1 MKCLSYKKRFKS
13 LFSFRKRRCS
23 IYSGTSFS
31 VLVTLKPT
39 LFLLLSKLDHTMTS
53 FTFVTLHTGPSVRAD
68 LLKKTYPYWVSPC
81 LGQLLIFT
89 TWALLSLWSTSYKQQ
104 NSKRLVRNQKEKK
117 TSNIAE
123 GYMGSFKIKSLA
135 MLLSMRDWIIW
146 YKKKLSVRML
156 NVFAY
161 LSHNFLFRQIFGK
174 NPLA

>member
-1 MKCLSYKKRFKS
+1 MLHIFGNFVLCASHVKTNFVFTLIKARPHHDKFYLRDAPYRTLGKGRFVK
-13 LFSFRKRRCS
+13 
-23 IYSGTSFS
+23 
-31 VLVTLKPT
+31 
-39 LFLLLSKLDHTMTS
+39 
-53 FTFVTLHTGPSVRAD
+53 
-68 LLKKTYPYWVSPC
+68 KKTYPYWVSPC

-104 NSKRLVRNQKEKK
+104 NSKTLVRNQKEKK

>member
-1 MKCLSYKKRFKS
+1 MLHIFGN
-13 LFSFRKRRCS
+13 F
-23 IYSGTSFS
+23 
-31 VLVTLKPT
+31 VLCASHVKTNFVFTLIKARPHHDKFY
-39 LFLLLSKLDHTMTS
+39 LRD
-53 FTFVTLHTGPSVRAD
+53 A
-68 LLKKTYPYWVSPC
+68 PYR
-81 LGQLLIFT
+81 T
-89 TWALLSLWSTSYKQQ
+89 LLSLWSTSYKQQ
-104 NSKRLVRNQKEKK
+104 NSKTLVRNQKEKK